1 MGKKYSLERGFMIE
15 YAWESSLR
23 VLSPK
28 EFHRAFWAL
37 CDYQKS
43 EGKTPVPGIAD
54 GKTGIVCSLI
64 VPQINNRLNGAV
76 GGRKTAERITGAG
89 GDTEGTPPPDAEA
102 GGLKIQV
109 QVQEQKQV
117 QEQVQVQ
124 ECADTAA
131 SAHPHRKFTPPTAE
145 EVEAYSREAGFCVDA
160 ARFVDYYTS
169 KGWTVGKSPMKDWK
183 AAVRCWERS
192 SAASPSPAPVNPNA
206 PLSGWDYIE
215 AVAKGEIQ

>member
-1 MGKKYSLERGFMIE
+1 MGKKYSLDRGFMIE

-76 GGRKTAERITGAG
+76 GGRKTAERIMGAG
-89 GDTEGTPPPDAEA
+89 GHTEGTPPPGAEA

-109 QVQEQKQV
+109 Q
-117 QEQVQVQ
+117 EQVQVQ
-124 ECADTAA
+124 QQIQVQEGADTAA
-131 SAHPHRKFTPPTAE
+131 SAHPPKKFIAPTVE

-160 ARFVDYYTS
+160 RRFVDYYTS

-192 SAASPSPAPVNPNA
+192 SLPSASALPGNGNA